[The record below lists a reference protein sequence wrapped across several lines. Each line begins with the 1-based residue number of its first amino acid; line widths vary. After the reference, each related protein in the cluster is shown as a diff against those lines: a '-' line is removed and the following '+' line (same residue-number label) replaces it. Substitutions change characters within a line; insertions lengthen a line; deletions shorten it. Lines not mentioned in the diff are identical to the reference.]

1 MPKELDEGDGI
12 LKGQILTKKTLYLI
26 FVFAIFCRLLY
37 LSQIYDNPTFKY
49 PTLDARYHD
58 EWAQAV
64 AQGHLTQPQ
73 AFFRAPL
80 YPYLLGGAY
89 YVFGH
94 NYLAPRI
101 VQYLLGAIGVVLLAL
116 LAARLFGKKLGI
128 VSGLVFATY
137 ASVIYFEGE
146 LLLDFLL
153 LPLDLLIFIFL
164 YKAKEKPSPLNWT
177 LAGLWLGLSAITR
190 PNILIFVP
198 VVLFW
203 IWYCFH
209 KSEMLKRQLKFAAF
223 FLIGVFL
230 PILPVA
236 IHNYR
241 AEKPLVLIAS
251 QGGINFYIGN
261 NPAAN
266 GYTSMMP
273 GRLQTNWELADIR
286 AMAKAETG
294 RDLSSA
300 ELSDFWYGKGLEFWK
315 SQPLDAFK
323 LLLKKT
329 CLFFTRFEISNN
341 QDIYLFW
348 KNSSLIRFLPV
359 GFWLIGPLGLLGIV
373 FSFVNRKA
381 RLFSAFILIYAF
393 SVILFF
399 VNARFRLPVL
409 PFLTL
414 FAIYAVFELWKRF
427 RNKQNLLPFVAAL
440 ALFSFFVNSNFYGF
454 TKNIKPAGLFRLG
467 NVFLEQGNY
476 AEARQFFW
484 QALQLNPEY
493 KFGHLNLGVVAMRQG
508 DLKTAE
514 EEFKRELEVEPQSE
528 KALTNLSLIQ
538 RLRGFPRLA
547 VFWAEKAAAAK
558 PYFQDAYLNWAL
570 AYRALQMPDSALLVL
585 EQGQKNCPSFLLGR
599 FLKASFLL
607 EAKRYGAA
615 EPVLLDLLDSL
626 KDYQPSYDP
635 QPFFVS
641 SREFGEN
648 IADLK
653 SRIYYRLGRSRGE
666 QNDLGKAVEYFQQ
679 ALEENPNNTDAAA
692 DLGTALDYLGRT
704 QEALIY
710 FERALVRK
718 TDNFALYYNYG
729 LALAKLS
736 DFLSAREAFRR
747 SLELNPNFAPAREK
761 LAITESILRQ
771 RGSP

>member
-1 MPKELDEGDGI
+1 MNDTLTSKA
-12 LKGQILTKKTLYLI
+12 KNTLTKKTLMLL
-26 FVFAIFCRLLY
+26 FLFALFCRLLY
-37 LSQIYDNPTFKY
+37 LSQIYANPTFKY

-64 AQGHLTQPQ
+64 AAGKLAQPQ

-80 YPYLLGGAY
+80 YPYLLGLVY

-101 VQYLLGAIGVVLLAL
+101 VQYVIGALGVVLLVL
-116 LAARLFGKKLGI
+116 LAVRLFGKKMGI
-128 VSGLVFATY
+128 VTGVIFATY

-153 LPLDLLIFIFL
+153 IPLDLLIFIFL
-164 YKAKEKPSPLNWT
+164 YKAKETPSPLNWLLT
-177 LAGLWLGLSAITR
+177 GLWLGLSAITR
-190 PNILIFVP
+190 PNILILIP
-198 VVLFW
+198 AVLFW

-209 KSEMLKRQLKFAAF
+209 KSEILQRQFKFAAL

-261 NPAAN
+261 NPDAD
-266 GYTSMMP
+266 GFTSMMP

-294 RDLSSA
+294 TELSSA
-300 ELSDFWYGKGLEFWK
+300 ELSDFWYKKGLEYWK
-315 SQPLDAFK
+315 SEPAAALK

-329 CLFFTRFEISNN
+329 YLFFTRFEISNN

-348 KNSSLIRFLPV
+348 KNSSLIRFLPI
-359 GFWLIGPLGLLGIV
+359 GFWLIGPLGLLGLV

-381 RLFSAFILIYAF
+381 RFLSFFVLLYAF

-414 FAIYAVFELWKRF
+414 FAVYAVFELWRRF
-427 RNKQNLLPFVAAL
+427 REKQNLLFYVAAL
-440 ALFSFFVNSNFYGF
+440 AIFSSLVNSNLYGF
-454 TKNIKPAGLFRLG
+454 TKNPKPAGLFRLG
-467 NVFLEQGNY
+467 NVHLEQGNW
-476 AEARQFFW
+476 AEARQLFH
-484 QALQLNPEY
+484 QTVQLDP
-493 KFGHLNLGVVAMRQG
+493 KFKYAHLNLGVVALKQG

-514 EEFKRELEVEPQSE
+514 EEFKKELEVDPQSE
-528 KALTNLSLIQ
+528 KAAANLSLIQ

-547 VFWAEKAAAAK
+547 VYWAEKSAAAR

-570 AYRALQMPDSALLVL
+570 AYRALQMPDSALFVL
-585 EQGQKNCPSFLLGR
+585 QRGEKNCPSFLLGR

-607 EAKRYGAA
+607 EAKRYAAA
-615 EPVLLDLLDSL
+615 EPLLQALLDSL
-626 KDYQPSYDP
+626 QNYQPSYDP
-635 QPFFVS
+635 QPFFVA

-648 IADLK
+648 LVELK
-653 SRIYYRLGRSRGE
+653 SRIFYLLGRSRGE
-666 QNDLGKAVEYFQQ
+666 QNDFPRAMDYFQK
-679 ALEENPNNTDAAA
+679 ALVENPANADAAA
-692 DLGTALDYLGRT
+692 DLGTALDYAGRSA
-704 QEALIY
+704 EALPY
-710 FERALVRK
+710 FEKALSQK
-718 TDNFALYYNYG
+718 QDNFALFYNYG
-729 LALAKLS
+729 LALAKLNE
-736 DFLSAREAFRR
+736 FLKAREAFRR
-747 SLELNPNFAPAREK
+747 SLELNPNFPPAREK
-761 LAITESILRQ
+761 LAIVEALLNSRQ
-771 RGSP
+771 

>member
-1 MPKELDEGDGI
+1 MEQP
-12 LKGQILTKKTLYLI
+12 LKAAPPAGQRISKKTYLALFLFA
-26 FVFAIFCRLLY
+26 FVLRMIY
-37 LSQIYDNPTFKY
+37 LSQIYDHPTFKF

-58 EWAQAV
+58 EWAQAI
-64 AQGHLTQPQ
+64 AAGKLTQPQ

-80 YPYLLGGAY
+80 YPYLLGLVY
-89 YVFGH
+89 YIFGH
-94 NYLAPRI
+94 NYYAPRI
-101 VQYLLGAIGVVLLAL
+101 VQYLIGSFGVVLLAL
-116 LAARLFGKKLGI
+116 LAARLFGKKTGI
-128 VSGLVFATY
+128 VAGLVFATY

-153 LPLDLLIFIFL
+153 IPLDLLILIFL
-164 YKAKEKPSPLNWT
+164 YKAKESPSPVNWL

-190 PNILIFVP
+190 PNILIFIP
-198 VVLFW
+198 AVLFW
-203 IWYCFH
+203 IWYGFH
-209 KSEMLKRQLKFAAF
+209 KSERPQRQLKFAGL
-223 FLIGVFL
+223 FLTGVIL

-236 IHNYR
+236 VHNYR

-261 NPAAN
+261 NPNAD
-266 GYTSMMP
+266 GFTSMLP

-294 RDLSSA
+294 RELPSA
-300 ELSDFWYGKGLEFWK
+300 ELSDFWYQKGLDFWK
-315 SQPLDAFK
+315 SRPVDAFK

-329 CLFFTRFEISNN
+329 YLLFTRFEISNN

-373 FSFVNRKA
+373 FSFVNQRA
-381 RLFSAFILIYAF
+381 RFLSVFVLLYAA

-414 FAIYAVFELWKRF
+414 FAVYAVFELWRRF
-427 RNKQNLLPFVAAL
+427 REKQNLLPFLAVL
-440 ALFSFFVNSNFYGF
+440 ALFSFFVNSNFYRF

-467 NVFLEQGNY
+467 NVFLEQGNW
-476 AEARQFFW
+476 AEARQLFY
-484 QALQLNPEY
+484 QTVQLDARY
-493 KFGHLNLGVVAMRQG
+493 KFAHLNLGVLALKEG

-514 EEFKRELEVEPQSE
+514 AEFKKELETDPQSE
-528 KALTNLSLIQ
+528 KAAANLSLIQ

-547 VFWAEKAAAAK
+547 VYWAEKSAAAK
-558 PYFQDAYLNWAL
+558 PFFQDAYLNWAL
-570 AYRALQMPDSALLVL
+570 AYRALQKPDSALLVL
-585 EQGQKNCPSFLLGR
+585 ERGEKNCPGFLLGR

-607 EAKRYGAA
+607 EAGRYGAA
-615 EPVLLDLLDSL
+615 EPLFLALLDSL
-626 KDYQPSYDP
+626 QDYQPTYDP

-648 IADLK
+648 VADLK

-666 QNDLGKAVEYFQQ
+666 QNDFPRAIRYFEQ
-679 ALEENPNNTDAAA
+679 ALAENPANADAAA
-692 DLGTALDYLGRT
+692 DLGTALDHLGRPA
-704 QEALIY
+704 EALPY
-710 FERALVRK
+710 FEQALAQK
-718 TDNFALYYNYG
+718 EGNFALFYNYG
-729 LALAKLS
+729 LALAKLN
-736 DFLSAREAFRR
+736 DFRKA
-747 SLELNPNFAPAREK
+747 
-761 LAITESILRQ
+761 
-771 RGSP
+771 

>member
-1 MPKELDEGDGI
+1 MNPSLSPKYESPFS
-12 LKGQILTKKTLYLI
+12 KKALFLL
-26 FVFAIFCRLLY
+26 FLFALLCRLLY

-64 AQGHLTQPQ
+64 AQGRLTQPQ

-80 YPYLLGGAY
+80 YPYLLGAVY

-101 VQYLLGAIGVVLLAL
+101 VQYLLGATGVVLLAL
-116 LAARLFGKKLGI
+116 LAARLFGKKPGI

-164 YKAKEKPSPLNWT
+164 YKAKEKPFPLNWT

-209 KSEMLKRQLKFAAF
+209 KNETLQRQLKFAAL
-223 FLIGVFL
+223 FLGGIFL

-261 NPAAN
+261 NPNAN

-273 GRLQTNWELADIR
+273 GHLQTNWELADIR

-294 RDLSSA
+294 KELSSA

-315 SQPLDAFK
+315 EQPVAAFT

-329 CLFFTRFEISNN
+329 YLFFTSFEISNN

-381 RLFSAFILIYAF
+381 RLLFAFVLIYAF

-454 TKNIKPAGLFRLG
+454 TKNIKPAGFFQLG
-467 NVFLEQGNY
+467 NVYMEQGNW
-476 AEARQFFW
+476 AEARQLFH
-484 QALQLNPEY
+484 QTVQLDPQFKY
-493 KFGHLNLGVVAMRQG
+493 AHLNLGVVAMKQG

-528 KALTNLSLIQ
+528 KAAANLSLIQ

-547 VFWAEKAAAAK
+547 VYWAEKSAAAK

-570 AYRALQMPDSALLVL
+570 AYRALQMPDSALSVL
-585 EQGQKNCPSFLLGR
+585 EQGEKNCKNFLLGG

-607 EAKRYGAA
+607 EAKRYAAA
-615 EPVLLDLLDSL
+615 EPLLLSLLDSL
-626 KDYQPSYDP
+626 KNYQPSYD
-635 QPFFVS
+635 QELFFIS
-641 SREFGEN
+641 SREFGKNVTE
-648 IADLK
+648 LK
-653 SRIYYRLGRSRGE
+653 SRIFYLLGRSRGE
-666 QNDLGKAVEYFQQ
+666 QNDFPRAIGYFHE
-679 ALEENPNNTDAAA
+679 ALAENPRNADAAA
-692 DLGTALDYLGRT
+692 DLGTALDFTGRPG
-704 QEALIY
+704 EALPY
-710 FERALVRK
+710 FEKALGQK
-718 TDNFALYYNYG
+718 PDNFALYYNYG
-729 LALAKLS
+729 MALAKLN
-736 DFLSAREAFRR
+736 DLPKARAAFRR
-747 SLELNPNFAPAREK
+747 SVELNPNFPPARQK
-761 LAITESILRQ
+761 LAIVEALLNSR
-771 RGSP
+771 P

>member
-1 MPKELDEGDGI
+1 MNDTLTGKA
-12 LKGQILTKKTLYLI
+12 KNTLTKKTLLLL
-26 FVFAIFCRLLY
+26 FLFALFCRLLY
-37 LSQIYDNPTFKY
+37 LSQIYDNPTFEY

-64 AQGHLTQPQ
+64 AAGKLTQPQ

-80 YPYLLGGAY
+80 YPYLLGLAY

-101 VQYLLGAIGVVLLAL
+101 VQYLIGSIGVVLLTL
-116 LAARLFGKKLGI
+116 LAFRLFGKRIALAA
-128 VSGLVFATY
+128 GLIFASY

-153 LPLDLLIFIFL
+153 VPLDLLIFIFL
-164 YKAKEKPSPLNWT
+164 YKAKENPSPLNWI

-190 PNILIFVP
+190 PNILILIP
-198 VVLFW
+198 AVLFW
-203 IWYCFH
+203 VWYCFH
-209 KSEMLKRQLKFAAF
+209 KSESLQRQFKFAAL

-261 NPAAN
+261 NPDAD
-266 GYTSMMP
+266 GFTSMMP

-294 RDLSSA
+294 RDLSSS
-300 ELSDFWYGKGLEFWK
+300 ELSDFWYKEGLEYWN
-315 SQPLDAFK
+315 SEPAAAFK

-329 CLFFTRFEISNN
+329 YLFFTRFEISNN

-359 GFWLIGPLGLLGIV
+359 GFWLIGPLGLLGTL

-381 RLFSAFILIYAF
+381 RFLSFFVLLYAF

-414 FAIYAVFELWKRF
+414 FAVYAVFELWRRF
-427 RNKQNLLPFVAAL
+427 REKRNLLPFVAAL
-440 ALFSFFVNSNFYGF
+440 ALFSFFVNLNFYGF

-484 QALQLNPEY
+484 QTLQLNPEY
-493 KFGHLNLGVVAMRQG
+493 KFGHLNLGVAAMKQG

-514 EEFKRELEVEPQSE
+514 EEFKKELEVDPQSE
-528 KALTNLSLIQ
+528 KAAANLSLIQ

-547 VFWAEKAAAAK
+547 VYWAEKSAAAR

-585 EQGQKNCPSFLLGR
+585 QRGEKNCPSFLLGR

-607 EAKRYGAA
+607 EAKRYPTA
-615 EPVLLDLLDSL
+615 ELLLLALLDSL
-626 KDYQPSYDP
+626 QNFQPSYDP

-641 SREFGEN
+641 SREFGES

-653 SRIYYRLGRSRGE
+653 SRTYYLLGRSLGE
-666 QNDLGKAVEYFQQ
+666 RNDLEKAVAYFRR
-679 ALEENPNNTDAAA
+679 ALAENPENGDAAA
-692 DLGTALDYLGRT
+692 DLGTALDWLGRT
-704 QEALIY
+704 AEALPY
-710 FERALVRK
+710 FERALSK
-718 TDNFALYYNYG
+718 KPDNFALYYNYG
-729 LALAKLS
+729 LALAKQN
-736 DFLSAREAFRR
+736 DFLRAREAFRKT
-747 SLELNPNFAPAREK
+747 LELNPGFTPAKEK
-761 LAITESILRQ
+761 LAIVDALLKSFR
-771 RGSP
+771 P